1 MKKLI
6 EKYIKRILIDYPEE
20 DKLYMDNKAK
30 KKYCDCTASLGDRE
44 IIIDFCNRCFGKI
57 R

>member
-1 MKKLI
+1 MKTDKDKKLH
-6 EKYIKRILIDYPEE
+6 EQDAHRAL
-20 DKLYMDNKAK
+20 MDNKAK